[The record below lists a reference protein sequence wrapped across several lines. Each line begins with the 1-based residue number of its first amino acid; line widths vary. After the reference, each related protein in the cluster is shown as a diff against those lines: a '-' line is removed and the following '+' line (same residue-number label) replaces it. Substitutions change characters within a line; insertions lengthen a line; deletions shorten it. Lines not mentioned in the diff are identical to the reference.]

1 MASTGS
7 TEAWEIRAARHQ
19 ALFRAVNEELRNVRR
34 ASNPSTLT
42 IACECADV
50 DCVETIDV
58 DVGRYA
64 EIRREATYLLVLP
77 GHVYPEV
84 EHVIAEDAH
93 FVVVEKIG
101 EGAQIVAVSNGD
113 HGNA

>member
-1 MASTGS
+1 
-7 TEAWEIRAARHQ
+7 
-19 ALFRAVNEELRNVRR
+19 VNEELRNARR
-34 ASNPSTLT
+34 ARNPSTLT

-50 DCVETIDV
+50 SCVETIDV
-58 DVGRYA
+58 EVGRYA
-64 EIRREATYLLVLP
+64 EIRREGTHFLVLP

-84 EHVIAEDAH
+84 EHIIAEDAH

-113 HGNA
+113 YGNA